1 MFYKV
6 DAARTGLNDLVVY
19 YRRAGEVALLL
30 LLELRL
36 PTDYMLTSWDPD
48 LFRWLWEEE
57 VWVTFLLFGQSKS
70 ISYMNKCY

>member
-48 LFRWLWEEE
+48 LFRWLGSNEAMGDL
-57 VWVTFLLFGQSKS
+57 VCWVK
-70 ISYMNKCY
+70 